1 METVQTLKQLCET
14 QCIYNN
20 SNMLITLVR
29 NLLKPFCN
37 EIRILND
44 GSVFGVKRGKN
55 NTRKIMVDAHMD
67 EIGLMISEIDK
78 KGFLHF
84 VPVGGVDLKTLPA
97 SVVDVF
103 GRENIKGVIGIK
115 PPHLQNKDEAKQPF
129 KWDDLTIDIGYTKED
144 AEKIVSVGDYACA
157 CGEFTKLSESE
168 YSSKSM
174 DNRAGMCV
182 LLKTAEKLA
191 KLNIDAD
198 IYYVFSC
205 GEEFNMSGANIAANV
220 IKPDICIT
228 VDVTHGVTA
237 DNSERAYKCGDGPSY
252 SIGPNISKK
261 LVKII
266 QNVAKDENIS
276 IHPEVDGGSSG
287 TNAWAIQVCN
297 EGVATAVLS
306 IPLKYM
312 HTQVE
317 TLDINDI
324 ESVIRLLIGFLQK
337 ASVM

>member
-1 METVQTLKQLCET
+1 MDTVQILKRLCEA
-14 QCIYNN
+14 QCIYNKSDMIIN
-20 SNMLITLVR
+20 LVKDII
-29 NLLKPFCN
+29 KPFCD

-44 GSVFGVKRGKN
+44 GSFFGAKKSKN
-55 NTRKIMVDAHMD
+55 STRKIMIDAHMD
-67 EIGLMISEIDK
+67 EIGLMISEIDE

-103 GRENIKGVIGIK
+103 GREMVKGVIGIK
-115 PPHLQNKDEAKQPF
+115 PPHLQNKDEVRQPF
-129 KWDDLTIDIGYTKED
+129 KCEDLTIDIGYTKKD
-144 AEKIVSVGDYACA
+144 AEKIVSVGDYACV
-157 CGEFTKLSESE
+157 CGEFTKLSENE

-174 DNRAGMCV
+174 DNRAGMCAI
-182 LLKTAEKLA
+182 LKTAEKLSE
-191 KLNIDAD
+191 LDFDAD

-205 GEEFNMSGANIAANV
+205 GEEFDMSGANIAANV
-220 IKPDICIT
+220 IKPDICIA
-228 VDVTHGVTA
+228 VDVTHGITA
-237 DNSERAYKCGDGPSY
+237 DNKESAYQCGGGPSY

-261 LVKII
+261 LVRII
-266 QNVAKDENIS
+266 EEVSGDKNIN

-287 TNAWAIQVCN
+287 TNAWTVQVCN

-317 TLDINDI
+317 TLDISDI
-324 ESVIRLLIGFLQK
+324 ENVVKLLTGFIKK